1 MNSIKQELQCTTI
14 WNFEERGN
22 WATHKGDYPGNWS
35 PYVPRNVILRYSKEG
50 DLVLDQFLGSGTTA
64 VEAAIL
70 NRKFIGIDVNDN
82 ALLLARKRC
91 SNYTNK
97 NVSIIKGDAKD
108 LKDIK
113 DETINL
119 ICTHPPYSNII
130 KYSKYNKDDI
140 SLLNLEEYYKAIDRV
155 AKECF
160 RVLKGNSYCAIL
172 MGDTRKNGFIQPLGF
187 NVMNSFINAGFIL
200 KEIIIKEQHN
210 CSSTKKWI
218 EISKKR
224 NFLLIAHE
232 YLFVFKK
239 ISKELSQ

>member
-1 MNSIKQELQCTTI
+1 MESTKREFQYTTL
-14 WNFEERGN
+14 WSFKDRGN

-64 VEAAIL
+64 VEAALL
-70 NRKFIGIDVNDN
+70 NRKFIGVDINDN
-82 ALLLARKRC
+82 AISLAKLRC
-91 SNYTNK
+91 SNFTGEKISILKGNAK
-97 NVSIIKGDAKD
+97 NLEYVKN
-108 LKDIK
+108 
-113 DETINL
+113 ETINL

-130 KYSKYNKDDI
+130 KYSNSNKEDI
-140 SLLNLEEYYKAIDRV
+140 SLLDLEEYYKAMDIV

-160 RVLKGNSYCAIL
+160 RVLKKDSYCAIL
-172 MGDTRKNGFIQPLGF
+172 LGDTRKNGFIQPLGF
-187 NVMNSFINAGFIL
+187 TVMNSFINTGFKI

-210 CSSTKKWI
+210 CASTEKWI

-239 ISKELSQ
+239 F

>member
-1 MNSIKQELQCTTI
+1 MESIKQELQQTTL
-14 WNFEERGN
+14 WSFKERGN

-35 PYVPRNVILRYSKEG
+35 PYIPRNVILRYSKEG
-50 DLVLDQFLGSGTTA
+50 DLVLDQFLGGGTTA
-64 VEAAIL
+64 VEAALL

-82 ALLLARKRC
+82 ALSLARKRC
-91 SNYTNK
+91 RNYINK
-97 NVSIIKGDAKD
+97 NVNILKGDAKN
-108 LKDIK
+108 LVNIK
-113 DETINL
+113 NETINL

-130 KYSKYNKDDI
+130 RYSNSNKDDI
-140 SLLNLEEYYKAIDRV
+140 SLLQLEEYYKAMDMV

-160 RVLKGNSYCAIL
+160 RILKRGSYCAIL
-172 MGDTRKNGFIQPLGF
+172 LGDTRKNGFIEPLGF
-187 NVMNSFINAGFIL
+187 KVMNSFINAGFKI

-210 CSSTKKWI
+210 CSSAKKWL

-239 ISKELSQ
+239 S

>member
-1 MNSIKQELQCTTI
+1 MNSIKEELQCTTI
-14 WNFEERGN
+14 WSFKDRGD

-35 PYVPRNVILRYSKEG
+35 PYVPRNIILRYSREG

-64 VEAAIL
+64 VEAALL
-70 NRKFIGIDVNDN
+70 NRKFIGIDINDN
-82 ALLLARKRC
+82 ALLLASKRC
-91 SNYTNK
+91 SNYINK
-97 NVSIIKGDAKD
+97 NISIIKGDAKD

-140 SLLNLEEYYKAIDRV
+140 SLLSLEGYYKAMDKV

-172 MGDTRKNGFIQPLGF
+172 IGDTRKNGFIQPLGF

-239 ISKELSQ
+239 ILKELPQ